1 MLRKTLYIIALIAA
15 VIVINL
21 LSSLAFFRLDLTQE
35 KRYTLTPLTRDFL
48 ARAEHEIFVH
58 NYLAG
63 DLNSGFARLSRS
75 AEEMLDEFRVYAHRG
90 LMHSTVDVSEM
101 NSADT
106 EHFME
111 ELEAE
116 GLAGVPVFETAEDGR
131 KTRTVVYPYL
141 KIQAGEHYL
150 WVNLLENKPGTSA
163 SENLNSSVEN
173 LEYKIVDGLRTLL
186 TDELPRIA
194 FLEGHGCLD
203 EIDVIEATD
212 ALSQYFAVDRGAI
225 ADDASVLDA
234 YKVIIV
240 AKPSAKFSEKDK
252 YVLDQYIMRGGR
264 VLWLVD
270 AVTMTLDSM
279 RHSPH
284 TVGLLADFNLD
295 DQLFIYGVRIN
306 PEVVEDINCGMV
318 AVSVAQPGEGTQL
331 VPMPWRFAPLLATN
345 RLSPVTRNVSPV
357 KTDFAGHID
366 TVGEDLAVHRVPL
379 LCTSAYTKVDRT
391 PVYATLEDIH
401 RQPQRS
407 EFNRQNLIVGLLEEG
422 VFTSAFAHRR
432 TPDGLTRGV
441 SRTIA
446 QSLPTKMIFVADGD
460 IIRNDVRFRQAQNPT
475 IVPLGYDELSRQTFG
490 NKDFIVNAVQ
500 YLADDEG
507 WMQLRNRTF
516 ALRLLDREKLGADT
530 LPWKVTAIAL
540 PIALVCLCG
549 VAVVFVRSRRYGKHA
564 SKR

>member
-1 MLRKTLYIIALIAA
+1 MLRKVLIIIALFAA
-15 VIVINL
+15 VVAVNL
-21 LSSLAFFRLDLTQE
+21 LSSVAFFRIDLTQE

-48 ARAEHEIFVH
+48 TRADCEILVH
-58 NYLAG
+58 NYLSG
-63 DLNSGFARLSRS
+63 QLNSGFARLSRS
-75 AEEMLDEFRVYAHRG
+75 ADEMLDEFRVYARRS
-90 LMHSTVDVSEM
+90 LLHSTVDVSEM
-101 NSADT
+101 TSANT
-106 EHFME
+106 EHFLE

-150 WVNLLENKPGTSA
+150 WVNMLENSPGMSA
-163 SENLNSSVEN
+163 NENLNSSIEN
-173 LEYKIVDGLRTLL
+173 LEYKIVDALRTLL
-186 TDELPRIA
+186 TDELPRVA

-225 ADDASVLDA
+225 TNDASVLDA
-234 YKVIIV
+234 YKVIII

-252 YVLDQYIMRGGR
+252 YVIDQYIMRGGR

-331 VPMPWRFAPLLATN
+331 VSMPWRFAPLLSTN
-345 RLSPVTRNVSPV
+345 RLSPITRNVSPV
-357 KTDFAGHID
+357 RTDFASHID
-366 TVGEDLAVHRVPL
+366 TVGETLQLSRIPL
-379 LCTSAYTKVDRT
+379 LCTSAYTKVNAT
-391 PVYATLEDIH
+391 PVFATLEDIH
-401 RQPQRS
+401 RRPQQN

-422 VFTSAFAHRR
+422 IFTSAFAHRR

-441 SRTIA
+441 GKTLTES
-446 QSLPTKMIFVADGD
+446 QPTKMIFVADGD
-460 IIRNDVRFRQAQNPT
+460 IIRNDVRFRQSENPT

-490 NKDFIVNAVQ
+490 NRDFIVNAVQ

-507 WMQLRNRTF
+507 WMQLRNRNF
-516 ALRLLDREKLGADT
+516 ALRLLDRQKLSNNT
-530 LPWKVTAIAL
+530 LPLKIAAVAL
-540 PIALVCLCG
+540 PIIIICLCG
-549 VAVVFVRSRRYGKHA
+549 IAVVLIRSRRYGKHA
-564 SKR
+564 PSR